1 MLSLLTNKYT
11 LILGLVVISYFIG
24 WKHKGW
30 YVDSKTKAA
39 YERGLNEYKVQEA
52 ADAKERAEA
61 HIREQKTND
70 LLKKFKTQIRNA
82 KYSCPR
88 MSNDFVRLYNST
100 N

>member
-11 LILGLVVISYFIG
+11 VILGLIVISYFIG

-39 YERGLNEYKVQEA
+39 YERGLTEYKKQEA
-52 ADAKERAEA
+52 ADAEERAKA
-61 HIREQKTND
+61 HEREQKTND
-70 LLKKFKTQIRNA
+70 LLKKFKGQIRSA
-82 KYSCPR
+82 KYNCSR